1 MAIYFG
7 GETKVKEQLTE
18 INVTKENGELLASI
32 NFDTMDVINPEGVIV
47 RLNYGKPKGVDDFEI
62 VDGRVYIKEE
72 VEVD

>member
-1 MAIYFG
+1 M
-7 GETKVKEQLTE
+7 KEQLTE

-32 NFDTMDVINPEGVIV
+32 NFDTMDVINPEEVVV

-62 VDGRVYIKEE
+62 ADGRVYIKEE